1 MHHLACMTGR
11 PAHAA
16 GIRASTAR
24 FSCIDAQRGGRHTA
38 DLLSP
43 LARDGPAPHHIP
55 GMSAPLIA
63 VSRVEKTY
71 LTRAGSRIRALAD
84 VTLDIADG
92 EFVTIV
98 GPSGCGKT
106 TLLRILGGLL
116 SASSGSVELLGRR
129 ISGPSRKVGMV
140 FQDPVLLPW
149 RTVLENVML
158 PVVVLRLDRA
168 TYRRRALELLALV
181 GLTGFE
187 DKYPHEL
194 SGGMRQRVALA
205 RALVHDPALLLM
217 DEPFGA
223 LDAMT
228 REAMNLELQRIWR
241 ESGKTVAFITHSI
254 PEAAFLGDR
263 VIVMSPRPG
272 RIVDVV
278 SVELGRPRDLDMLG
292 SDAFGVYTRKI
303 RQMLGPKGWL
313 E

>member
-1 MHHLACMTGR
+1 MT
-11 PAHAA
+11 
-16 GIRASTAR
+16 
-24 FSCIDAQRGGRHTA
+24 
-38 DLLSP
+38 
-43 LARDGPAPHHIP
+43 
-55 GMSAPLIA
+55 APLIA
-63 VSRVEKTY
+63 VSRLEKTY

-84 VTLDIADG
+84 VTLDVAAG

-106 TLLRILGGLL
+106 TLLRVLGGLL

-129 ISGPSRKVGMV
+129 ITGPSRNVGMV

-158 PVVVLRLDRA
+158 PVAVLRLDRR
-168 TYRRRALELLALV
+168 THHRRALDLLGLV

-205 RALVHDPALLLM
+205 RALVHDPSLLLM

-228 REAMNLELQRIWR
+228 RELMNLELLRIWG
-241 ESGKTVAFITHSI
+241 EAGKTVVFITHSI
-254 PEAAFLGDR
+254 PEAVFLADR
-263 VIVMSPRPG
+263 VVVMSARPG
-272 RIVDVV
+272 RIVETV
-278 SVELGRPRDLDMLG
+278 SVDLPRPRDLDLMA
-292 SDAFGVYTRKI
+292 SDDFGVYTRKI
-303 RQMLGPKGWL
+303 RHLFDARGWIS
-313 E
+313 